1 MKKKKIE
8 RWDETDSGWVGGV
21 GGKGVSDLNKED
33 GHRCSDKLFTS
44 FFKTVLPAAFHW
56 GCQVPTKAG
65 TGGAE
70 SCQEL
75 LKRQTREERPRKIEK
90 LFKVRFG
97 LQEKRTDQSAERQNS
112 QWYWSKEMKSGNFPG
127 ARDGIPSTDNTTTLW
142 MCKIRLHCSRWFSRE
157 PLQSHFKMTFTIQH
171 YRIMTYR
178 NVYNNIKKKSLSI
191 SLSFGI

>member
-1 MKKKKIE
+1 MKKKKKIE
-8 RWDETDSGWVGGV
+8 RWDETDSGWVEVGV
-21 GGKGVSDLNKED
+21 GRERVGGSDLNQED

-90 LFKVRFG
+90 LFNVRFG
-97 LQEKRTDQSAERQNS
+97 LQEKRTDQSAEHQNS
-112 QWYWSKEMKSGNFPG
+112 QCYWKKEMKSGNFAG
-127 ARDGIPSTDNTTTLW
+127 ARDGIPRTDNTTTLW
-142 MCKIRLHCSRWFSRE
+142 MCKIRRHCLRWFSRE
-157 PLQSHFKMTFTIQH
+157 LCNRSLKWRSPYSTIGQSHTGMYTI
-171 YRIMTYR
+171 T
-178 NVYNNIKKKSLSI
+178 
-191 SLSFGI
+191 